1 MKISKHPFVGAIL
14 ASALITFAST
24 ASAQT
29 TVTETVTTQNPA
41 PVAVETQRTE
51 TVTTTNAPG
60 EATII
65 RGSVTE
71 YTPTS
76 NSVIIRSASNP
87 EPVRYSV
94 TKETTVVNQAGEPM
108 TIDTLRSGLPAEVHY
123 HRVGDQI
130 VASRIVVN
138 SSSTT
143 TTTAPAAVAPSTTVI
158 TTPAPSRPLTE
169 DQKEELEEKR
179 EERAERRAERREKAR
194 EAAED

>member
-14 ASALITFAST
+14 AAALITFAST
-24 ASAQT
+24 ASAQS
-29 TVTETVTTQNPA
+29 TVTETVTTQ
-41 PVAVETQRTE
+41 PVVPVPVETQRTE

-71 YTPTS
+71 YAPTS
-76 NSVIIRSASNP
+76 NSVIIRSTSNP
-87 EPVRYSV
+87 EPIRYSV
-94 TKETTVVNQAGEPM
+94 TKETTVVNQAGQPV
-108 TIDTLRSGLPAEVHY
+108 TIDTLRSGIPAEVHY

-143 TTTAPAAVAPSTTVI
+143 TTTAPAVAPSTTVI

-169 DQKEELEEKR
+169 DQKEALEEKR
-179 EERAERRAERREKAR
+179 EERAERREERREKAR